1 MDYNRMDVQAA
12 MLNKVELAKM
22 LKPRIEAQ
30 GGDWTTAAQ
39 RLQELYP
46 DGAAESE
53 LEEVFKR
60 ITHAPKLRLLTG
72 THG

>member
-1 MDYNRMDVQAA
+1 MDVQAA

-30 GGDWTTAAQ
+30 GGDWAQAAQ

-46 DGAAESE
+46 NGAAENE
-53 LEEVFKR
+53 LEEVLAR
-60 ITHAPKLRLLTG
+60 ITYAPKLRLLTG

>member
-1 MDYNRMDVQAA
+1 
-12 MLNKVELAKM
+12 M

-53 LEEVFKR
+53 LEEVLER
-60 ITHAPKLRLLTG
+60 ITYAPKLRLLTG